1 MRLATRLERLYD
13 AWQQMFAGFVANEA
27 RLARRYAGQAAVRS
41 EPARHKVVYYR
52 DRDEYVAALE
62 KQEPDIGISTGFY
75 LAEKKTAYFFD
86 SGAEDDS
93 NLNHEATHQLF
104 SELGR
109 SVRDVGREAN
119 FWVVEGI
126 ACYMESLALENGWHL
141 LGGEDAVRLRDA
153 EHRLVVDEF
162 YVPLA
167 ELTSYS
173 MERLKRDPKIA
184 MLYSQS
190 SGLTYFLLNYDGG
203 RYRAPLVDYLA
214 AIYQGRDRPGT
225 LAKLCST
232 SDTDL
237 DREYRQFIKS
247 LK

>member
-1 MRLATRLERLYD
+1 M
-13 AWQQMFAGFVANEA
+13 
-27 RLARRYAGQAAVRS
+27 
-41 EPARHKVVYYR
+41 PARPPCAASRAHKVVYYR
-52 DRDEYVAALE
+52 NRDEYVAALE

-86 SGAEDDS
+86 DRSKDNS

-119 FWVVEGI
+119 FWIVEGI
-126 ACYMESLALENGWHL
+126 ACYMESLVEENGWHR

-153 EHRLVVDEF
+153 EHRFVVDEF

-167 ELTSYS
+167 ELTTYG

-184 MLYSQS
+184 MLYSES
-190 SGLTYFLLNYDGG
+190 SGLTYFLVNYEGG
-203 RYRAPLVDYLA
+203 RYRAPLVAYLA
-214 AIYQGRDRPGT
+214 AIYRGRDRPGT
-225 LAKLCST
+225 LAELCGT
-232 SDTDL
+232 SDDEL